1 SYVKIASYNW
11 KLTIPEILRKLSKH
25 NITINELFE
34 LERNLTF
41 KLSSLLNDV
50 NVLLNELIPNRNTDI
65 SPFIYKTSNAFLP
78 PIVYQLEEYGL
89 PRMIT
94 KKIDDALNLDLDNE
108 ELTLHTIL
116 DHLKTL
122 NYVFGLSGLI
132 GASMIEE
139 YIMNNFFDGVTYS
152 Q

>member
-1 SYVKIASYNW
+1 ASYNW

>member
-1 SYVKIASYNW
+1 YNW

>member
-1 SYVKIASYNW
+1 
-11 KLTIPEILRKLSKH
+11 SKH

>member
-1 SYVKIASYNW
+1 
-11 KLTIPEILRKLSKH
+11 LSKH

>member
-1 SYVKIASYNW
+1 
-11 KLTIPEILRKLSKH
+11 LRKLSKH

>member
-1 SYVKIASYNW
+1 

>member
-1 SYVKIASYNW
+1 
-11 KLTIPEILRKLSKH
+11 

>member
-1 SYVKIASYNW
+1 
-11 KLTIPEILRKLSKH
+11 LTIPEILRKLSKH

>member
-1 SYVKIASYNW
+1 YVKIASYNW

>member
-1 SYVKIASYNW
+1 IASYNW

>member
-1 SYVKIASYNW
+1 SYNW

>member
-1 SYVKIASYNW
+1 
-11 KLTIPEILRKLSKH
+11 
-25 NITINELFE
+25 ELFE

>member
-1 SYVKIASYNW
+1 
-11 KLTIPEILRKLSKH
+11 KH